1 MEKEIREEI
10 AVYGGLVYAQGL
22 VSGASGNLSARVD
35 EDHILITPSGCH
47 KGMLDPGDLLLYNL
61 KTCQTIGETKI
72 KPSSEIRMHTFVYQ
86 HRPDVQA
93 VIHAHPPY
101 AVALSVAGI
110 SLEALVLP
118 EVILAM
124 GAIVDCGYATPTTE
138 NVVHAMKQ
146 PVRTGHN
153 ALILARHGSV
163 TLGETMQEAFCRLEI
178 VEHVAK
184 VTAIARSMGKVSP
197 LPQKEIDELKNLI
210 S

>member
-47 KGMLDPGDLLLYNL
+47 KGMLDPRDLLLYNL
-61 KTCQTIGETKI
+61 KTCQTISETKI

-153 ALILARHGSV
+153 ALILVRHGSV

-197 LPQKEIDELKNLI
+197 LPSKEIDELKKLI